1 MTRFICGLM
10 TAALTVSLLA
20 LPAASVE
27 FSDIQGHWGQTSMEQ
42 VAQWGLFSGNEKG
55 EFLPDATMTRGMFVA
70 VMERTAKLLNVYQE
84 PADAEPFSDV
94 KTSDYFA
101 SGAAWARAVGLVAG
115 VGNNQL
121 APNDPITR
129 EQMCA
134 MMTRFLEKC
143 AGMDLASYTQGGN
156 TFLDGSSISA
166 FAAESVDVCVAL
178 GLIQGVPVSGGMEFQ
193 PQASATRAAVAVVL
207 ERLVDVAGQQTEDP
221 DETPQPSASQEP
233 TATPQPTASQQ
244 PGAGGGATGGESGGE
259 QTPPETQEPTE
270 EEKDEEA
277 KVEEYL
283 QIIVENH
290 KSQGYKPG
298 TSQEVKDCMNILM
311 SCIEDALVQRE
322 KGQFLDRPYIR
333 ERYADQIAQLRV
345 AYDSLT
351 EEQLNE
357 INNII
362 VRLAE
367 SEQIYFVMDYFGV
380 AMGS

>member
-1 MTRFICGLM
+1 MKHFTCGLV

-55 EFLPDATMTRGMFVA
+55 EFIPDATMTRGMFVA

-84 PADAEPFSDV
+84 PAHAEPFSDV

-101 SGAAWARAVGLVAG
+101 SGAVWARAVGLVAG

-129 EQMCA
+129 EQMGA

-143 AGMDLASYTQGGN
+143 AGMDLASYTQAGN
-156 TFLDGSSISA
+156 TFLDRRAISA

-207 ERLVDVAGQQTEDP
+207 ERLVDVAGQQENP
-221 DETPQPSASQEP
+221 YETPQPSASQEP

-244 PGAGGGATGGESGGE
+244 PGAGGGEAGGG

-270 EEKDEEA
+270 EEKAEEA
-277 KVEEYL
+277 KVAEYL

-298 TSQEVKDCMNILM
+298 TSQEVKDCMDILM

-322 KGQFLDRPYIR
+322 NGQFLDRAYIR
-333 ERYADQIAQLRV
+333 DRYADQIAQLRV